1 LDGQSRYRVG
11 MYFYEL
17 HEGGD
22 EAFGDL
28 LLAHD
33 ELFEPD
39 EFFEMVQRIRRRIQ
53 GDFTQDTL
61 IEAIGEGLENEFGFS
76 PIDDDELTVSV
87 FVSTVED
94 ENAITPTGTFEPEPE
109 WGSDDDEDDDE
120 DDEVE
125 DVEDE
130 GDDPLAAVIDNLP
143 DFVTITAEVKKT
155 PGPLPH

>member
-1 LDGQSRYRVG
+1 

-17 HEGGD
+17 HEGVD
-22 EAFGDL
+22 ETFGDL

-39 EFFEMVQRIRRRIQ
+39 EFLEMVQRIRRRVQ
-53 GDFTQDTL
+53 DDFTHDTL
-61 IEAIGEGLENEFGFS
+61 IEAIGEGLESEFGFT

-87 FVSTVED
+87 FVSTVD
-94 ENAITPTGTFEPEPE
+94 EENVITPTGTFAPEPE
-109 WGSDDDEDDDE
+109 WGSDDDVDDD
-120 DDEVE
+120 DDD